1 MYQPLRAH
9 RVCRAILAVAALLP
23 LVGCDLFTGPGPRLE
38 ELPRSLTTGEVRVI
52 ESSNRFAFDLFRE
65 VNAGALAENVFLSPL
80 SVSMALGMTMNGAEG
95 RTFDEMRGMLGFD
108 GMSRTD
114 INAAYLGLLD
124 LLLGLDRK
132 VEMHVA
138 NSIWYRQGFPF
149 ETTFLD
155 AVRGS
160 FRAEVTSLDFGAPS
174 SARRVNDWV
183 SAATRGRIPDTLKE
197 ISPLDVMYLINAVY
211 FKGEWVQRFDP
222 KETISAGFVGLGGR
236 MIPVRMMNTEGRF
249 RYGGTAEYEAVDL
262 PYGNGAFTMTILL
275 PHQGADVNEV
285 VARMDERRW
294 REVIDGLREAQI
306 TVAVP
311 RFRIELEEV
320 LNEPL
325 QRLGM
330 TSAFHPGGADFSRMS
345 RSAGRDLYVSRVI
358 HRSFVEVNEQGTEA
372 AAATKVTMRV
382 VSLPPGIRVDRPFL
396 FAIRE
401 RFSGTILFQGKVVDP
416 REG

>member
-1 MYQPLRAH
+1 MHHLLRPH
-9 RVCRAILAVAALLP
+9 PRYRALLAAAVLLP
-23 LVGCDLFTGPGPRLE
+23 LAGCNLLTGPDRRLE
-38 ELPRSLTTGEVRVI
+38 DLPRPLTAAETRVI
-52 ESSNRFAFDLFRE
+52 QSSNRFAFDLLRE
-65 VNAGALAENVFLSPL
+65 VNADAPGENVFLSPL

-95 RTFDEMRGMLGFD
+95 TTFDEMRGMLGFD
-108 GMSRTD
+108 GMSRSE
-114 INAAYLGLLD
+114 INSAYLGLMD

-149 ETTFLD
+149 EASFLD
-155 AVRGS
+155 TVRGS
-160 FRAEVTSLDFGAPS
+160 FRAEVTPLDFGAPS
-174 SARRVNDWV
+174 SVRRVNDWV
-183 SAATRGRIPDTLKE
+183 SSATRGRIPEILKE

-222 KETISAGFVGLGGR
+222 KETISAGFAGLDGT
-236 MIPVRMMNTEGRF
+236 MIPVSMMNTDGRF
-249 RYGGTAEYEAVDL
+249 PYGGTAEYEAVDL

-275 PHQGADVNEV
+275 PRPGADINEV
-285 VARMDERRW
+285 VARMDDRRW
-294 REVIDGLREAQI
+294 REVIEGLREAQI
-306 TVAVP
+306 TVSMP

-330 TSAFHPGGADFSRMS
+330 TSAFRPGGADFSGMS
-345 RSAGRDLYVSRVI
+345 RSAGRDLYVSQVL

-372 AAATKVTMRV
+372 AAATKVTMRI

-401 RFSGTILFQGKVVDP
+401 RFSGTILFQGKIVDP
-416 REG
+416 RAR